1 MSQPVPPQPAAPQTG
16 NALIFADGSEGAP
29 APGLVLKR
37 INRHGLVTGATGT
50 GKTVTLQTLA
60 ENMARAGIP
69 VFVTD
74 VKGDLSGIALPKA
87 AGLVSPPCLFWDLAG
102 KGGHPVRITVSEFGP
117 VLMGELLD
125 LSDAQRGVLELCFK
139 VADDSGLLLIDFKDL
154 RAMLQHLADNAKE
167 ISATYGLVS
176 TASVAAIQRSLLSL
190 ENEGA
195 DTFFGEPAI
204 ELADLM
210 RTTPDGKGYISVLH
224 SAELMQKPKLYGC
237 FLLWLLSE
245 LFEQMPEAGDLPVP
259 KLVVFFD
266 EAHLMFDS
274 APKALIEKVGQV
286 MRLIRS
292 KGIGVYY
299 VTQNPA
305 DIPED
310 VQGQLGNRVQHA
322 LRAFTPAEQKKVK
335 AAAESLRP
343 NPAFD
348 TFSVIGTLG
357 VGEALVSVMDAA
369 GAPTVVERVKVRLPD
384 SRLGPL
390 QTYERQQMMVTSLVA
405 GKYETAIDRLS
416 AYETLQQKKA
426 AQESQNQHAPAPQP
440 QGSPWGGR
448 AQTPPPANPP
458 PRGPAPKAE
467 KPAGK
472 PGRPKDTIVDTMVK
486 TTVRSVSS
494 TIGRQIGQQI
504 LRGLLGSM
512 TRKK

>member
-1 MSQPVPPQPAAPQTG
+1 MSQPADTLV
-16 NALIFADGSEGAP
+16 FADGLEGTSAP
-29 APGLVLKR
+29 AFVLKR

-102 KGGHPVRITVSEFGP
+102 KSGHPVRITVSEFGP

-125 LSDAQRGVLELCFK
+125 LSEAQRGVLELCFK

-154 RAMLQHLADNAKE
+154 RAMLQYLADNAKE

-204 ELADLM
+204 ELQDLM

-224 SAELMQKPKLYGC
+224 AAELMQKPKLYGC

-266 EAHLMFDS
+266 EAHLMFDT
-274 APKALIEKVGQV
+274 APKALVEKVGQV

-322 LRAFTPAEQKKVK
+322 LRAFTPQEQKKVK

-348 TFSVIGTLG
+348 TYSVIGTLG

-390 QTYERQQMMVTSLVA
+390 QSYERQQMMVTSLVA
-405 GKYETAIDRLS
+405 GKYETALDRVS
-416 AYETLQQKKA
+416 AYETLQQKKV
-426 AQESQNQHAPAPQP
+426 AQESQSATAPQS
-440 QGSPWGGR
+440 SPWGR
-448 AQTPPPANPP
+448 PQTPAPSA
-458 PRGPAPKAE
+458 PRTPAPKAE